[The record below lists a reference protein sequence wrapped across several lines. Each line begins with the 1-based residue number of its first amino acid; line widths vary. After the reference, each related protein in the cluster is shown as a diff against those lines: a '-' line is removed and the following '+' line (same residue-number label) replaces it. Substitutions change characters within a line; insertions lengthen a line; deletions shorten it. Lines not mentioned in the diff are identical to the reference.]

1 MSQRNAAEQVHRIVM
16 VMRCGLLVRA
26 MLRKLEVLLVSWS
39 KVREKFGEARYF
51 LHVAEEV
58 NGEATRGKCA
68 ASNVL

>member
-1 MSQRNAAEQVHRIVM
+1 
-16 VMRCGLLVRA
+16 